1 MAFNLSKRSLQRL
14 EGVHPDLVAI
24 VKEAIQITQHDF
36 GVSCG
41 MRTLEE
47 QKKLVQSG
55 ASQTLASRHLT
66 GHAVDLFG
74 SRQGKAIF
82 DWPAIYIISDA
93 MITAARGIS
102 TPLRL
107 GGAWNCGDVCQS
119 ELDAEALS
127 ADYILHKKQT
137 GGRAF
142 LDGPHFEL
150 PKQSYPA

>member
-74 SRQGKAIF
+74 SRQGR
-82 DWPAIYIISDA
+82 D
-93 MITAARGIS
+93 
-102 TPLRL
+102 
-107 GGAWNCGDVCQS
+107 
-119 ELDAEALS
+119 
-127 ADYILHKKQT
+127 
-137 GGRAF
+137 
-142 LDGPHFEL
+142 
-150 PKQSYPA
+150 